1 MERTGWKIRICC
13 DAFGIERRLSGPKS
27 FIAVT
32 CAKTFRIF
40 GAVGIDVLTAQDD
53 GAEEFDDIDLFD
65 RAAGLGR
72 VVFTRDRDFLVEAV
86 RR

>member
-1 MERTGWKIRICC
+1 MDVHVPGSITR
-13 DAFGIERRLSGPKS
+13 ALRRS
-27 FIAVT
+27 
-32 CAKTFRIF
+32 
-40 GAVGIDVLTAQDD
+40 GIDVLTAQDD
-53 GAEEFDDIDLFD
+53 GAAEFDDIDLFD